1 MATNNDS
8 NKKLPNPPSEVS
20 GNKDARDIEVF
31 LRPDGKGSQIYAPF
45 EFEEAK
51 QYSFEE
57 IWDPMG
63 SYSTTE
69 AHKKTVL
76 KTSLSY
82 ESRNYS
88 IGGHSSSHETHAET
102 YVQDTNKLTVEGDN
116 STEIGKNNYQVGAGI
131 NVSSFLEGTIEDTG
145 PGRSEA
151 PTYRVSSGDHTQEHS
166 GHYHQSFGKDNVQA
180 VSGNKI
186 TIVENGDNAMHVQS
200 GNWDTHIAKKARFY
214 SGDDILIE
222 SETKITLKVGNSRI
236 IIEPDHIQIISNNK
250 TGLIDLN

>member
-8 NKKLPNPPSEVS
+8 NKKLPTPPSEVS
-20 GNKDARDIEVF
+20 GNKDARDVEVF
-31 LRPDGKGSQIYAPF
+31 LKPDGKGSQIYSPF

-57 IWDPMG
+57 KWDPMG

-116 STEIGKNNYQVGAGI
+116 AKEVGKNDLMAIAGQRI
-131 NVSSFLEGTIEDTG
+131 TSTLEGTVDDTG
-145 PGRSEA
+145 AGSSEA
-151 PTYRVSSGDHTQEHS
+151 PTYRMSAGDHIQEHS
-166 GHYHQSFGKDNVQA
+166 GHYHQSFEKDNVQA

-236 IIEPDHIQIISNNK
+236 IIEPNHIQIISNNK